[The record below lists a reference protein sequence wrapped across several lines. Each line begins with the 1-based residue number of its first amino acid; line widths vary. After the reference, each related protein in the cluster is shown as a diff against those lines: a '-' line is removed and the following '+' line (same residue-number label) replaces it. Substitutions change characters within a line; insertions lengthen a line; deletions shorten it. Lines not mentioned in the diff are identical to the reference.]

1 MPTECMGHA
10 GGGRTRGSPEAGW
23 EHRLATLRRGSSIS
37 RGRSKDFSM
46 PSIART
52 LVEKEKI
59 GELRGRT
66 APEHMACE
74 LSRDARG
81 RGL

>member
-1 MPTECMGHA
+1 
-10 GGGRTRGSPEAGW
+10 
-23 EHRLATLRRGSSIS
+23 
-37 RGRSKDFSM
+37 M

-66 APEHMACE
+66 APAHMARE
-74 LSRDARG
+74 LSHDATR